1 MKRGERHL
9 SQGAAPLN
17 HPKELP
23 QDKNATTLPGGEQV
37 SNLSTP
43 VSSPGDAVQYGVA
56 RRNPRAKCF
65 LAVELRPEG
74 EGQLVLGSLSEVS
87 IGGCCVET
95 STLLSEGTGVAI
107 SPLEA
112 NGLLWV
118 KGVARNARVAD
129 GMGNF
134 KIGIKF
140 MEGDPVPSHSLLE
153 FLRFVEESRAKERPD
168 DSSYLRRLT
177 GH

>member
-1 MKRGERHL
+1 
-9 SQGAAPLN
+9 LN
-17 HPKELP
+17 HPKERT
-23 QDKNATTLPGGEQV
+23 QDKNATTLPGGDQV
-37 SNLSTP
+37 SNVSTP
-43 VSSPGDAVQYGVA
+43 VSSPGDVGQYGVA
-56 RRNPRAKCF
+56 RRNPRARCF

-74 EGQLVLGSLSEVS
+74 EGRLVLGSLSEVS

-140 MEGDPVPSHSLLE
+140 MEADPMPSHSLQE

>member
-1 MKRGERHL
+1 
-9 SQGAAPLN
+9 LN
-17 HPKELP
+17 HGEELP
-23 QDKNATTLPGGEQV
+23 KDNNAATLPGGDQV
-37 SNLSTP
+37 SSLLKPLSP
-43 VSSPGDAVQYGVA
+43 PEDAAQHIYA
-56 RRNPRAKCF
+56 RRHPRAKCF
-65 LAVELRPEG
+65 LAVELRAEG
-74 EGQLVLGSLSEVS
+74 EGRLVLGSLSEVS

-129 GMGNF
+129 GLGNF

-140 MEGDPVPSHSLLE
+140 MEADPVPSHSLQE
-153 FLRFVEESRAKERPD
+153 FLRFVEENRAKEKPD